1 MEDVLCQ
8 FWPRLAVL
16 LSGGIAF
23 IVTDPYSTTCDVMA
37 GLFLML
43 YMSVKYVWLHS

>member
-23 IVTDPYSTTCDVMA
+23 IVTDPYSTTYDVMA